1 MRRRAGTV
9 LLSAAFLGETVAPSQ
24 LVGGSL
30 ILCAVVLLARTA
42 PSG

>member
-30 ILCAVVLLARTA
+30 ILCAVVLLARAT